1 MDYNTLLNIKVPLK
15 LFYTILIFIFL
26 LALIIISNL
35 KYYETKDYEGI
46 YQDNLIKINVYQK
59 DLDTIL
65 NGTFIKINN
74 QKYNYQIISLSE
86 VIIDNNKNYQII
98 SIQINDQFWPN
109 EVLNIKAYAHKES
122 IKEKILKYIGK
133 EME

>member
-65 NGTFIKINN
+65 NGTFI
-74 QKYNYQIISLSE
+74 
-86 VIIDNNKNYQII
+86 DNNKNYQII
-98 SIQINDQFWPN
+98 SIQINNQFWPN